1 MNCRT
6 EYVLDQNINAWSPV
20 YLYLSLFT
28 GLKFRINITFIKSI
42 SGVVLKLMKR
52 KKQDKK
58 SIALDLYK
66 FKLLSIKIN

>member
-1 MNCRT
+1 M
-6 EYVLDQNINAWSPV
+6 EYVSDQSINDWSPV

-28 GLKFRINITFIKSI
+28 GLKFRINIIFTKSI

-58 SIALDLYK
+58 PIGLNLYE
-66 FKLLSIKIN
+66 FKLVSKKID